1 MGNQSRKCLIFISQ
15 VSDFILSSYGTF
27 RLRINLLSYLAIKLS
42 LFFIPVLNFLTIRG
56 SVLLILFHRARWNV
70 FRFIFYKPLV
80 RPYNLGLKRFV
91 DCLPCNM

>member
-1 MGNQSRKCLIFISQ
+1 M
-15 VSDFILSSYGTF
+15 
-27 RLRINLLSYLAIKLS
+27 
-42 LFFIPVLNFLTIRG
+42 IRG

-70 FRFIFYKPLV
+70 IRFIFYKPLV